1 MLKTGIIW
9 LPKDKANRK
18 PSRCRKLKRSGHN
31 MALEAMT
38 EMFRSIV
45 SNQNKNQNIQ
55 QEQNL
60 KQNQERPVDTGSA
73 RAREQN
79 KKQNQ
84 DRP

>member
-1 MLKTGIIW
+1 MAPKRRRQTENPPDVENSRDQAIIC
-9 LPKDKANRK
+9 
-18 PSRCRKLKRSGHN
+18 S
-31 MALEAMT
+31 LEAMT

-45 SNQNKNQNIQ
+45 SNQNKNQKIQ